1 MSIECLAQ
9 LYHQSS
15 TPSRLRVQ
23 TFPVNAEEFHSS
35 SVGFLLSACYTNSS
49 VLFNGVA
56 ALDYNF
62 VWWPKERADKLSGK
76 LGRRTHICNNV
87 Y

>member
-23 TFPVNAEEFHSS
+23 TLAVNAEEFQNSL
-35 SVGFLLSACYTNSS
+35 VGFLLSACYTVGVSCVTEYRPWNTF
-49 VLFNGVA
+49 LFG
-56 ALDYNF
+56 DQR
-62 VWWPKERADKLSGK
+62 K
-76 LGRRTHICNNV
+76 
-87 Y
+87 